1 MKARGIPLRILQSV
15 RENKEN
21 LSRLIL
27 LGTVHNDPQ
36 GFKRLREFLERE
48 KPDCI
53 LVELSPYA
61 LRYRLRHQRYLHKTL
76 TRNLRS
82 AAAESNVPLIEA
94 FQHPEVAAIRRQIS
108 LPMEYRAA
116 ASYAQTGLSGVFPV
130 DYSLFSR
137 KWIATWPELLSPR
150 NLCILLTQPST
161 TRSISTIYE
170 LAARS
175 MEKNA
180 SPSIFYET
188 TFQKS
193 EKDPLWAEREYH
205 MAMRII
211 HVLRAFSPQN
221 PVYLGGWWHLT
232 SGGPTS
238 TLRDFLG
245 VEPSKCFLLDR
256 SHIATNR

>member
-161 TRSISTIYE
+161 TRFISSIYD

-175 MEKNA
+175 MKKMPLHQYSMKRLFKRVKKILYGPRE
-180 SPSIFYET
+180 ST
-188 TFQKS
+188 TWRCGSSMYCAPFLPKIRFIWVDGGILPRAARPPLCGISS
-193 EKDPLWAEREYH
+193 E
-205 MAMRII
+205 
-211 HVLRAFSPQN
+211 
-221 PVYLGGWWHLT
+221 
-232 SGGPTS
+232 
-238 TLRDFLG
+238 
-245 VEPSKCFLLDR
+245 
-256 SHIATNR
+256 